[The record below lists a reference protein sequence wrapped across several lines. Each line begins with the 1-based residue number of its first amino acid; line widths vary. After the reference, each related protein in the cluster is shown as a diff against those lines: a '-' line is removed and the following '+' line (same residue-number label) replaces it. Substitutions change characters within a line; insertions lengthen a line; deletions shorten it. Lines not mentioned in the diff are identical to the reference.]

1 MAEGL
6 EALEWQVDD
15 VCAVQREREKG
26 NKVSDCC
33 LVSVCSGL
41 VRGAYY
47 SQSSHYDRAE

>member
-15 VCAVQREREKG
+15 VCAVHTQEKV

-33 LVSVCSGL
+33 LVSVCSGI
-41 VRGAYY
+41 VRGAY